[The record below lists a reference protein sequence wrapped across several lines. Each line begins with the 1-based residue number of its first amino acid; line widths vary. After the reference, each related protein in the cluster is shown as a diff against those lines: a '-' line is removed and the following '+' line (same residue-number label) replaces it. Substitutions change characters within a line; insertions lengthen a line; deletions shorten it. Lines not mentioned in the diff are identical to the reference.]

1 MAKFTPGNTSA
12 KGHGRPPGSG
22 FSAQLREVVGK
33 DEFKR
38 LVKSLLDRALEGDT
52 AAAGVLINRLVPA
65 LKPISEPVRLELPE
79 AGVGER
85 AEAVV
90 QAIADGAVA
99 PGDGKLML
107 DALTAAAALGQVA
120 ELEARIA
127 ALEGDRGQS

>member
-1 MAKFTPGNTSA
+1 MPFQKGNTHSVG
-12 KGHGRPPGSG
+12 KGRPPGSG

-38 LVKSLLDRALEGDT
+38 LVKCLLDRALEGDT

-85 AEAVV
+85 ADAVV
-90 QAIADGAVA
+90 RAMADGVIA
-99 PGDGKLML
+99 PSDSKLML
-107 DALTAAAALGQVA
+107 DALTAAVALGQVA

-127 ALEGDRGQS
+127 ALEGNHA